1 MGELAMKREIVVT
14 KENRE
19 FLMRL
24 FKVTTQTIYTS
35 LDLNQ
40 PTTDVRKRIR
50 KAAIER
56 GGEVMVTLREVE
68 TIHDANNMM
77 IQTFPN
83 GARLEI
89 SKTDGN
95 ARIIYKGEEVAAFEN
110 VKISQ
115 LYDIQSVACHL
126 GGGETRL
133 RTTEKY

>member
-1 MGELAMKREIVVT
+1 MTSAMKRYIDVT
-14 KENRE
+14 TENRD
-19 FLMRL
+19 FLKNL
-24 FKVTTQTIYTS
+24 FRVTERTICNALS
-35 LDLNQ
+35 LDQ

-95 ARIIYKGEEVAAFEN
+95 ARIIYKGEEVATFEN

-115 LYDIQSVACHL
+115 LYDIQSVAYHL
-126 GGGETRL
+126 GGKTSM
-133 RTTEKY
+133 RTTEKN